1 MAKRPSNTPPN
12 DITDP
17 HADRE
22 SLNYSNPIASREHI
36 LSLIVNEG
44 PASRKQL
51 LKKLG
56 IKGQDGREAL
66 RRRLRAMERD
76 NQLLF
81 RKQDECFYIPD
92 PKSMLSGKVEAHRD
106 GFGFLLL
113 DGQEDIYLSERE
125 MRQVFHGDEV
135 LVSPAGRS
143 RRGGVEGKIEKVVK
157 RAHEFIVGRLKFES
171 NLYFVIPDNPRIG
184 QDILLPDGIVG
195 YEVESGDYVSVKITQ
210 YPTVR
215 IPAAG
220 IIDEVLGEALAPGLE
235 IDLAIRSHDI
245 PFKWSDESLAQAA
258 TLGAEPEEADKTL
271 RVDLRDLPLVTIDG
285 EDARDFDD
293 AVYCKRQ
300 RGGGFT
306 LWVAIADVS
315 HYVPVGSALD
325 QQAYERSTS
334 VYFSGRVVPMLP
346 EAISNGL
353 CSLKPAVDRLCMVCE
368 VDISAAGKV
377 TRHQFYE
384 AVMHSHARLTYN
396 EVAEALGLVAK
407 APRAGLMDRVKKI
420 MPDLE
425 NLRGLYECLRAQRSK
440 RGAIDF
446 ETTETQIIFNADKK
460 IETIEP
466 VVRNDAHKIIEEC
479 MLCANVA
486 AANFLDSH
494 DLPVLFRV
502 HEGPKEQKLE
512 NLRLYL
518 GELGLGLGGG
528 LKPQPNDYQVLMSQ
542 IADRPD
548 AHLVQIMMLRSLSQA
563 MYQPDNEGHFGLAYP
578 AYLHFTSPI
587 RRYPDLLVHRAI
599 RSIVRSR
606 KICDQVKRV
615 PGAKVISKKIIYPYS
630 QADIVAAG
638 MHTSMAERR
647 ADDATRD
654 VTAWLKCEYLQDRI
668 GETFDGVVA
677 GVTRFGIFVELENL
691 FVEGLVHINSLGQDF
706 FRFDQAQQRLVGERT
721 GVVYCLGDKVKV
733 VVARVDLDERK
744 VDLEMHGAVKPGDDK
759 KRFKD
764 KKAKDRKEA
773 SARSL
778 KAGAG
783 GKGKSGV
790 KDKSSG
796 KNKPSKKA
804 AAKKKGGKKAKPKSA
819 SAASKKPSATKKT
832 SKSKA
837 ARKLK

>member
-1 MAKRPSNTPPN
+1 MAKRPKKMST
-12 DITDP
+12 DTTSDP

-36 LSLIVNEG
+36 LSMIAEDG
-44 PASRKQL
+44 AMSRRQL

-56 IKGQDGREAL
+56 IKGQEGREAL

-92 PKSMLSGKVEAHRD
+92 PKAMLRGKVEAHRD

-143 RRGGVEGKIEKVVK
+143 RRGGVEGKIEKVVN
-157 RAHEFIVGRLKFES
+157 RAHEVIVGRLKYES

-184 QDILLPDGIVG
+184 QDILLPDGIAG
-195 YEVESGDYVSVKITQ
+195 FEVESGDYVSVKIIQ
-210 YPTVR
+210 YPTLRVS
-215 IPAAG
+215 AAG
-220 IIDEVLGEALAPGLE
+220 VIDEVLGEALAPGLE

-245 PFKWSDESLAQAA
+245 PFKWSEAALVQAS
-258 TLGAEPEEADKTL
+258 TLGDEPEEADKTL

-353 CSLKPAVDRLCMVCE
+353 CSLKPEVDRLCMVCE

-377 TRHQFYE
+377 TRQQFYE

-396 EVAEALGLVAK
+396 EVAEALGLIAK
-407 APRAGLMDRVKKI
+407 PPRAGLMNRLQSL

-425 NLRGLYECLRAQRSK
+425 NLRALYTCLRAERSK

-486 AANFLDSH
+486 AANFLNSQ

-528 LKPQPNDYQVLMSQ
+528 LKPQPSDYQVLMSQ
-542 IADRPD
+542 IEERPD
-548 AHLVQIMMLRSLSQA
+548 AHLVQVMMLRSLSQA
-563 MYQPDNEGHFGLAYP
+563 MYQPDNEGHFGLAYD

-615 PGAKVISKKIIYPYS
+615 PGAKVIAKKNIYPYS

-668 GETFDGVVA
+668 GETFAGVIA

-691 FVEGLVHINSLGQDF
+691 FVEGLVHINSLGQDY

-721 GVVYCLGDKVKV
+721 HRIYCLGDKIQV
-733 VVARVDLDERK
+733 VIARVDLDERK
-744 VDLEMHGAVKPGDDK
+744 VDLEMQSAANGGGAK
-759 KRFKD
+759 KRSSAKKRSTEKKPDGAKSRKKKPADKD
-764 KKAKDRKEA
+764 KSKKKKALK
-773 SARSL
+773 
-778 KAGAG
+778 KAGA
-783 GKGKSGV
+783 KKKSGKKV
-790 KDKSSG
+790 KPKSSTTNTKSG
-796 KNKPSKKA
+796 AAARKPSKRKA
-804 AAKKKGGKKAKPKSA
+804 LKKVK
-819 SAASKKPSATKKT
+819 
-832 SKSKA
+832 
-837 ARKLK
+837 

>member
-1 MAKRPSNTPPN
+1 
-12 DITDP
+12 
-17 HADRE
+17 
-22 SLNYSNPIASREHI
+22 
-36 LSLIVNEG
+36 
-44 PASRKQL
+44 
-51 LKKLG
+51 
-56 IKGQDGREAL
+56 
-66 RRRLRAMERD
+66 
-76 NQLLF
+76 
-81 RKQDECFYIPD
+81 
-92 PKSMLSGKVEAHRD
+92 
-106 GFGFLLL
+106 
-113 DGQEDIYLSERE
+113 
-125 MRQVFHGDEV
+125 
-135 LVSPAGRS
+135 
-143 RRGGVEGKIEKVVK
+143 
-157 RAHEFIVGRLKFES
+157 
-171 NLYFVIPDNPRIG
+171 
-184 QDILLPDGIVG
+184 
-195 YEVESGDYVSVKITQ
+195 
-210 YPTVR
+210 
-215 IPAAG
+215 
-220 IIDEVLGEALAPGLE
+220 
-235 IDLAIRSHDI
+235 
-245 PFKWSDESLAQAA
+245 
-258 TLGAEPEEADKTL
+258 
-271 RVDLRDLPLVTIDG
+271 
-285 EDARDFDD
+285 
-293 AVYCKRQ
+293 
-300 RGGGFT
+300 
-306 LWVAIADVS
+306 
-315 HYVPVGSALD
+315 
-325 QQAYERSTS
+325 
-334 VYFSGRVVPMLP
+334 
-346 EAISNGL
+346 
-353 CSLKPAVDRLCMVCE
+353 
-368 VDISAAGKV
+368 
-377 TRHQFYE
+377 
-384 AVMHSHARLTYN
+384 
-396 EVAEALGLVAK
+396 
-407 APRAGLMDRVKKI
+407 
-420 MPDLE
+420 
-425 NLRGLYECLRAQRSK
+425 
-440 RGAIDF
+440 
-446 ETTETQIIFNADKK
+446 
-460 IETIEP
+460 
-466 VVRNDAHKIIEEC
+466 
-479 MLCANVA
+479 
-486 AANFLDSH
+486 
-494 DLPVLFRV
+494 
-502 HEGPKEQKLE
+502 
-512 NLRLYL
+512 
-518 GELGLGLGGG
+518 
-528 LKPQPNDYQVLMSQ
+528 
-542 IADRPD
+542 
-548 AHLVQIMMLRSLSQA
+548 
-563 MYQPDNEGHFGLAYP
+563 
-578 AYLHFTSPI
+578 

>member
-1 MAKRPSNTPPN
+1 MAKRPKTTPT
-12 DITDP
+12 DTTSDP

-36 LSLIVNEG
+36 LSMIAEDG
-44 PASRKQL
+44 AMSRKQL

-92 PKSMLSGKVEAHRD
+92 PKSMLRGKVEAHRD

-143 RRGGVEGKIEKVVK
+143 RRGGVEGKIEQVVN
-157 RAHEFIVGRLKFES
+157 RAHEFIVGRLNRES
-171 NLYFVIPDNPRIG
+171 DLYFVIPDNPRIG
-184 QDILLPDGIVG
+184 QDILLPEGVAG
-195 YEVESGDYVSVKITQ
+195 FEVESGDYVSVKITQ
-210 YPTVR
+210 HPTLRV
-215 IPAAG
+215 PAAG
-220 IIDEVLGEALAPGLE
+220 VIDEVLGEALAPGLE

-245 PFKWSDESLAQAA
+245 PFKWSDAALAQAA
-258 TLGAEPEEADKTL
+258 TLGAEPEEGDKDF

-293 AVYCKRQ
+293 AVYCKRR

-353 CSLKPAVDRLCMVCE
+353 CSLKPEVDRLCMVCE
-368 VDISAAGKV
+368 VDINAAGKV
-377 TRHQFYE
+377 TQHQFYE

-396 EVAEALGLVAK
+396 EVAEALGLIAK
-407 APRAGLMDRVKKI
+407 PPRTGLMQRLHSL

-425 NLRGLYECLRAQRSK
+425 NLRALYECLRAERSK

-486 AANFLDSH
+486 AANFLDSQ

-528 LKPQPNDYQVLMSQ
+528 LKPQPSDYQVLMSQ
-542 IADRPD
+542 IEERPD
-548 AHLVQIMMLRSLSQA
+548 AHLVQVMMLRSLSQA
-563 MYQPDNEGHFGLAYP
+563 MYQPDNEGHFGLAYD

-615 PGAKVISKKIIYPYS
+615 PGAKVIAKKIIYPYS

-668 GETFDGVVA
+668 GETFAGVIA

-691 FVEGLVHINSLGQDF
+691 FVEGLVHINSLGQDY

-721 GVVYCLGDKVKV
+721 NRVYCLGDKIQV
-733 VVARVDLDERK
+733 VIARVDLDERK
-744 VDLEMHGAVKPGDDK
+744 VDLEMESMANGGGAKKRSSAKKRSTDK
-759 KRFKD
+759 KPDGVKGRKKKSADKD
-764 KKAKDRKEA
+764 KPKKKKALK
-773 SARSL
+773 
-778 KAGAG
+778 KAG
-783 GKGKSGV
+783 
-790 KDKSSG
+790 
-796 KNKPSKKA
+796 
-804 AAKKKGGKKAKPKSA
+804 AKKKGGKKAKPKSSTTNTKSGA
-819 SAASKKPSATKKT
+819 ATKKST
-832 SKSKA
+832 KRKA
-837 ARKLK
+837 LKKVK